1 MLLINFLKITSI
13 LLAIV
18 GGTFLIP
25 LSVAFAYGETSMYLP
40 FIIPMIDSFI
50 LCFAVNFP
58 TRKMKFSMSTKQTY
72 LIVAM
77 AWIIATFL
85 GSVPLY
91 FSRCFSSYS
100 DALFESFSG
109 FSTTGATVLAQVE
122 QLPRS
127 VNVWRCLTHWIGG
140 MGIVTLTVALMPLL
154 GVGGFQLIKAE
165 TTGPEKGKVTAR
177 ITTTAKLLW
186 TIYISFTVLEII
198 ALRLAGM
205 DFVDAMAH
213 SFATLGTGGFSTRN
227 TSIGSYNSLSIDI
240 IVTLFMFLSGINFS
254 LFFYLVSG
262 KIKEFFKNS
271 ELKAYIS
278 IIFVVI
284 LLLTFALIPTYG
296 NFGTSLRYSSFQVV
310 SIMTTTGF
318 STANYLQWSNLAQF
332 LIFILF
338 FIGGC
343 SGSTSGGFKVIRWVI
358 LSKQVSNETKT
369 MLHPHGVFNIR
380 LNGKIASKEI
390 VSSVAAFATLY
401 FFLVLITTFVG
412 CIGNLDIWTSLTAA
426 LSMIGNVGP
435 AFGLLGPAA
444 NYGMLPVFVKY
455 WYCFAM
461 MAGRLELYT
470 MLIFFMPAYWKK

>member
-1 MLLINFLKITSI
+1 
-13 LLAIV
+13 
-18 GGTFLIP
+18 
-25 LSVAFAYGETSMYLP
+25 
-40 FIIPMIDSFI
+40 
-50 LCFAVNFP
+50 
-58 TRKMKFSMSTKQTY
+58 
-72 LIVAM
+72 
-77 AWIIATFL
+77 
-85 GSVPLY
+85 
-91 FSRCFSSYS
+91 
-100 DALFESFSG
+100 
-109 FSTTGATVLAQVE
+109 
-122 QLPRS
+122 
-127 VNVWRCLTHWIGG
+127 
-140 MGIVTLTVALMPLL
+140 
-154 GVGGFQLIKAE
+154 
-165 TTGPEKGKVTAR
+165 
-177 ITTTAKLLW
+177 
-186 TIYISFTVLEII
+186 
-198 ALRLAGM
+198 
-205 DFVDAMAH
+205 
-213 SFATLGTGGFSTRN
+213 
-227 TSIGSYNSLSIDI
+227 
-240 IVTLFMFLSGINFS
+240 MFLSGINFS

-284 LLLTFALIPTYG
+284 LLLSFALIPTYG

-318 STANYLQWSNLAQF
+318 STTNYLQWSNLAQF

-390 VSSVAAFATLY
+390 VSSVAAFTTLY